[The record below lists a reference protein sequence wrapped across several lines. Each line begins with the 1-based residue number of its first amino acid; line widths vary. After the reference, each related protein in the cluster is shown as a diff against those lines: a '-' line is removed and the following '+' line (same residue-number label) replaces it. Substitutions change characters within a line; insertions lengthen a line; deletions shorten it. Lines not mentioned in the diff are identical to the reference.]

1 MNNYI
6 HVRNDVSEY
15 NQNKIFHFHL
25 IHIYEVKLHKSYKF
39 WQNLRIFYCLT
50 YAIKFGK
57 DIIFTPL

>member
-25 IHIYEVKLHKSYKF
+25 IYIYEVKLHKSYKF
-39 WQNLRIFYCLT
+39 RGNLC
-50 YAIKFGK
+50 YAII
-57 DIIFTPL
+57 DLYMQ

>member
-39 WQNLRIFYCLT
+39 RRNLSNNYRLI
-50 YAIKFGK
+50 
-57 DIIFTPL
+57 